1 MTVAIPG
8 QGAHPVARFDAQAG
22 QSVGRLPGTLMSVGI
37 GVAVQGAT
45 REAGNDFSI
54 AVIPLRMLQQ

>member
-8 QGAHPVARFDAQAG
+8 QGTHPVARFDAQAG
-22 QSVGRLPGTLMSVGI
+22 QGGGRLPGTLMSVGI
-37 GVAVQGAT
+37 GVAVQGAA